1 LARLGEAYLG
11 AKRIAEAEKIFR
23 KLLQLD
29 PYDQD
34 ALTQMGRVYLAQGA
48 YDEAYEQ
55 FAPVVDKLVER
66 KEGDKAA
73 ALLNLI
79 VQRNQAHVKS
89 LVKLVEIYRVQK
101 KEPAV
106 IAAYSQLVE
115 AYINQGE
122 MGQAASILE
131 ILVGMEPQNQQHRT
145 KLDFVRGKSGGRP
158 APAPAPAPAPPAG
171 GDFFE
176 ENLDLT
182 APESPAI
189 DFETTAPSVVSAVT
203 RAAGRPTIAIELSPP
218 PSEDDK
224 EFIDEHLAEGRVF
237 RKYGLVD
244 KSADQFEAIVGR
256 FPDHIE
262 ARQELLDI
270 YKEKGENEKAAEQ
283 CLAMA
288 E

>member
-1 LARLGEAYLG
+1 
-11 AKRIAEAEKIFR
+11 
-23 KLLQLD
+23 
-29 PYDQD
+29 
-34 ALTQMGRVYLAQGA
+34 
-48 YDEAYEQ
+48 
-55 FAPVVDKLVER
+55 
-66 KEGDKAA
+66 
-73 ALLNLI
+73 
-79 VQRNQAHVKS
+79 
-89 LVKLVEIYRVQK
+89 
-101 KEPAV
+101 
-106 IAAYSQLVE
+106 
-115 AYINQGE
+115 
-122 MGQAASILE
+122 
-131 ILVGMEPQNQQHRT
+131 EPQNQQHRT

-182 APESPAI
+182 APDTPAI
-189 DFETTAPSVVSAVT
+189 DFETTAPSVVPPVT
-203 RAAGRPTIAIELSPP
+203 RAVGRPTITIELSPP

-256 FPDHIE
+256 FPDHLE

-270 YKEKGENEKAAEQ
+270 YKEKGENDKAAEQ

-288 E
+288 EICRLKGDPAGAATHAAQAEKLAPSGAAPAAPISVAAAITPPAGVPVIPASTARAAAAPPAAAPEE